1 MVVPCGFL
9 FFFIFCWSKK
19 KNVSLQ
25 KNSHG
30 RRNVVRPSS
39 SSSIHLSIYRKRRKL
54 DSGIALGKQR
64 RTKKITF
71 AFLNMLHHHHRL
83 SRDIFVR
90 CWSSSLWAPGTHKIS
105 EKNWKKLKNNHKGE
119 CETPFFFNIFSV
131 IFLVGWVNDAWSPE
145 PLNALLWLLFHQR
158 N

>member
-1 MVVPCGFL
+1 MDGWLWL
-9 FFFIFCWSKK
+9 FVAVLTERTERKIWSKKLYKKNGSHYSFLWLADAWWLCLVVFCFSSSFVGLK

-105 EKNWKKLKNNHKGE
+105 EKIRKN
-119 CETPFFFNIFSV
+119 
-131 IFLVGWVNDAWSPE
+131 
-145 PLNALLWLLFHQR
+145 
-158 N
+158 